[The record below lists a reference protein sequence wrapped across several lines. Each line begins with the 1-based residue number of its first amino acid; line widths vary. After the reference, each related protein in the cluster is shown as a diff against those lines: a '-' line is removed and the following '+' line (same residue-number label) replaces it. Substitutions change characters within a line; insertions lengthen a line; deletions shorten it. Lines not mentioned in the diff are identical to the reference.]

1 MTHMHGV
8 AQPNVKMS
16 HTMGEVITWIKA
28 SFQKIYDNNMENNK
42 IRGIMNKCIE
52 ILGKPQWLM

>member
-1 MTHMHGV
+1 MHGV
-8 AQPNVKMS
+8 AQPNVKMGHS
-16 HTMGEVITWIKA
+16 MGEVITWIEA
-28 SFQKIYDNNMENNK
+28 AFQKIYDNNMENNK